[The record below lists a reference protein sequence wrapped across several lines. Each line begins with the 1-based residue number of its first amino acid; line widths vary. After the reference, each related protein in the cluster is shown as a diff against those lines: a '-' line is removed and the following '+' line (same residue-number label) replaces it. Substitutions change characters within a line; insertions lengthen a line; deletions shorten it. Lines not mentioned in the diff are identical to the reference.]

1 MKKIAFCL
9 WACLLVITVHAQ
21 EEDFIPLPNKII
33 KMNPWEFIDNTF
45 FLEIEKFNPDQD
57 ESWNFGFGFKTG
69 YDWYGD
75 EEIGGKLELSK
86 RFYLKGM
93 EVHYPKK
100 DRNPHVLGVFVGFFA
115 RGVFTY
121 KGQEDFIWNETT
133 QESVRQTNERTVIS
147 AFPGVQLGVAR
158 TFWDILYIEGYIG
171 GGVRYAFYEDSN
183 PNFQQDDPYYSNYYD
198 VSDAEYRGVAPNI
211 GMKVGV
217 AF

>member
-1 MKKIAFCL
+1 MCWECL
-9 WACLLVITVHAQ
+9 WDSLLVGFSLTRSR
-21 EEDFIPLPNKII
+21 KI
-33 KMNPWEFIDNTF
+33 
-45 FLEIEKFNPDQD
+45 L
-57 ESWNFGFGFKTG
+57 
-69 YDWYGD
+69 YGMKLSRNLS
-75 EEIGGKLELSK
+75 GKL
-86 RFYLKGM
+86 
-93 EVHYPKK
+93 
-100 DRNPHVLGVFVGFFA
+100 
-115 RGVFTY
+115 
-121 KGQEDFIWNETT
+121 
-133 QESVRQTNERTVIS
+133 RTVIS